1 MKSFKAKSGFTLME
15 LMVYIG
21 LLGFIVVIAGQAFSD
36 SSRWRIRTQGMLQA
50 SQTAGNVATLIKQDI
65 AQTGAKSFNKAKTSQ
80 FVLIDSVYMDSQNTI
95 DSLKDSSSFNIK
107 KGSGS
112 QQDTIVMRR
121 LSYSDSG
128 DYQAVEQVTWF
139 VKGDTLMRL
148 WKSCPAC
155 SSSTVGAA
163 VWGTDDTVRIADGVS
178 KFKLTSA
185 KPSIADSAVYVI
197 PSSSSSEHNFKLV
210 PRFEDENFEY
220 FNVNPEEGGSSIRL
234 SGFFIN
240 YDFSEGSTG
249 PDTNHTHIKVNQ
261 VFYSE
266 IIGNDLS
273 AWSSQCKKITLE
285 PYIEYEISFSMPD
298 ATTDVTNPDPS
309 KMFCPGRDHMAVGFR
324 YASNGAKP
332 DSFPD
337 FQFYPPSIGNDKD
350 TGIRKMRFTTNKFI
364 QNVCLGFTFAFF
376 SPVASSGNI
385 ILENV
390 KLKKIPS
397 SNYKFTNETIAVADR
412 KNVKAIKMEL
422 SIKNNGET
430 GEETAIISIPSN
442 GPKD

>member
-1 MKSFKAKSGFTLME
+1 
-15 LMVYIG
+15 
-21 LLGFIVVIAGQAFSD
+21 
-36 SSRWRIRTQGMLQA
+36 
-50 SQTAGNVATLIKQDI
+50 
-65 AQTGAKSFNKAKTSQ
+65 
-80 FVLIDSVYMDSQNTI
+80 
-95 DSLKDSSSFNIK
+95 
-107 KGSGS
+107 
-112 QQDTIVMRR
+112 
-121 LSYSDSG
+121 
-128 DYQAVEQVTWF
+128 
-139 VKGDTLMRL
+139 
-148 WKSCPAC
+148 
-155 SSSTVGAA
+155 
-163 VWGTDDTVRIADGVS
+163 
-178 KFKLTSA
+178 
-185 KPSIADSAVYVI
+185 VI